1 MNNAIDLALT
11 TITNEIPPD
20 VLAYAFSTR
29 EEEEKTWSVQQMVL
43 DKVIQDRVLKDMN
56 VHGGKLKHIVLL
68 PKYREK
74 LRMDVQDAYMHT
86 GPFSLYRIP
95 PEEREG
101 LPLVEVHGLTY
112 RGNYAGYV
120 PNMNGWAGG
129 VNLNT
134 LGQAVLDSHTF
145 ASSPPKPNVE
155 LLSGD
160 LVKLWPAQHS
170 IIVWVMSC
178 RIAYDKD
185 FTNLNTSA
193 LETFEEL
200 CLEAT
205 KAYIYNQTII
215 ALDRGYVESGYE
227 IGEMKRTIDTYAD
240 SRQRYREL
248 REQMVGAMGLDMPK
262 MFELLPFLI

>member
-20 VLAYAFSTR
+20 VLIYAFSQRTA
-29 EEEEKTWSVQQMVL
+29 EEATWSVQQMVL
-43 DKVIQDRVLKDMN
+43 DKVIQDRVLKDLN

-68 PKYREK
+68 PKYREH
-74 LRMDVQDAYMHT
+74 LRMDVHDAYMHT

-101 LPLVEVHGLTY
+101 LP
-112 RGNYAGYV
+112 
-120 PNMNGWAGG
+120 
-129 VNLNT
+129 NLNT

-170 IIVWVMSC
+170 IIIWVMSC
-178 RIAYDKD
+178 SIAYDKD
-185 FTNLNTSA
+185 FTNLNNSS

-205 KAYIYNQTII
+205 KAWIYNQTII
-215 ALDRGYVESGYE
+215 TLDRGYVEAGYE
-227 IGEMKRTIDTYAD
+227 IGELKRTIDTYSD

-248 REQMVGAMGLDMPK
+248 RDQMAGAMGLDPVRTY
-262 MFELLPFLI
+262 ELLGYIL

>member
-1 MNNAIDLALT
+1 MNNAIDLALN
-11 TITNEIPPD
+11 TITHEIPPD
-20 VLAYAFSTR
+20 VLKYAFANR
-29 EEEEKTWSVQQMVL
+29 EPEERTWSVQQMVL

-56 VHGGKLKHIVLL
+56 IHGGKIKRIVLL
-68 PKYREK
+68 PQYKEEMKY
-74 LRMDVQDAYMHT
+74 DIHDGYMHT
-86 GPFSLYRIP
+86 GPFSLFRIP
-95 PEEREG
+95 PDEREG
-101 LPLVEVHGLTY
+101 LPIVEVHGLTY

-120 PNMNGWAGG
+120 PNANGWAGG

-160 LVKLWPAQHS
+160 LVRLMPSQHS
-170 IIVWVMSC
+170 QIMWVMSC
-178 RIAYDKD
+178 RLAYDKE

-193 LETFEEL
+193 LETFQDL

-205 KAYIYNQTII
+205 KSWIYNNTII
-215 ALDRGYVESGYE
+215 ALDKGYVESGYE

-240 SRQRYREL
+240 SKQRYREL
-248 REQMVGAMGLDMPK
+248 RTEMAGAMNLDPGK
-262 MFELLPFLI
+262 MFELLSYII